1 MTVDQGRSTARHLS
15 RQAGRGQ
22 ADRGQADRGEIAQ
35 LQHALASNRTI
46 GVAIG
51 ILVERYQLTPE
62 AAFAFL
68 SRHSQRTNRKVYDLA
83 EELIATGNMP
93 AEKDDSDRSG

>member
-15 RQAGRGQ
+15 RQ

-93 AEKDDSDRSG
+93 EPNGVVHDRA

>member
-15 RQAGRGQ
+15 R
-22 ADRGQADRGEIAQ
+22 QADRGEIAQ

>member
-1 MTVDQGRSTARHLS
+1 MTVDHGRSTAKHPS
-15 RQAGRGQ
+15 RQADG
-22 ADRGQADRGEIAQ
+22 GEIAQ
-35 LQHALASNRTI
+35 LHHALASNRTI

-51 ILVERYQLTPE
+51 ILVERYQLTPD

-83 EELIATGNMP
+83 EELIATGNMSEP
-93 AEKDDSDRSG
+93 NGVVHDRA